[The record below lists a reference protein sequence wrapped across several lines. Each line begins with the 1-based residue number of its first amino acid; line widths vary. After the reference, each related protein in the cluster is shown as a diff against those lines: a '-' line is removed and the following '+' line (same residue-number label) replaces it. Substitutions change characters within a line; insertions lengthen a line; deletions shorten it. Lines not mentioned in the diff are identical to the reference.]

1 MKASDIM
8 TFGAATVR
16 ESDTALQAIELLVDH
31 CISALPVL
39 DGAGKLKGILTERD
53 FLRAEAIRPAE
64 LLAMPSEARRQELA
78 KLRVD
83 EIMTQTCVTIGP
95 DTSLGDALDVM
106 DRRALKRLPVV
117 SEGKVVGLV
126 SRSDILRAL
135 VEDK

>member
-1 MKASDIM
+1 
-8 TFGAATVR
+8 
-16 ESDTALQAIELLVDH
+16 
-31 CISALPVL
+31 
-39 DGAGKLKGILTERD
+39 
-53 FLRAEAIRPAE
+53 
-64 LLAMPSEARRQELA
+64 MPSEARRQELA

-95 DTSLGDALDVM
+95 DTSLGDAFDVM